1 MESRHPHPASS
12 FPGNDWHRRLFQSVP
27 DSLLVT
33 RARDGRIMDMNS
45 RFLDT
50 LGYTR
55 EELVGRNTLD
65 LGFWI
70 FPGDREALMTLLR
83 DGRGVCSGFETAMR
97 NRQGDEIPVLMSARV
112 TEIDGESYVIKNLL
126 KAMRGE
132 KTGEME
138 YRVLKKDGSRFPDIT
153 DRVQAEEELKA
164 SEEKYRLVVENANE
178 AIFIAQDGLLK
189 LFNPKTVEI
198 VGIDA

>member
-50 LGYTR
+50 MGYTR

-70 FPGDREALMTLLR
+70 SRP
-83 DGRGVCSGFETAMR
+83 TAK
-97 NRQGDEIPVLMSARV
+97 P
-112 TEIDGESYVIKNLL
+112 
-126 KAMRGE
+126 
-132 KTGEME
+132 
-138 YRVLKKDGSRFPDIT
+138 
-153 DRVQAEEELKA
+153 
-164 SEEKYRLVVENANE
+164 
-178 AIFIAQDGLLK
+178 
-189 LFNPKTVEI
+189 
-198 VGIDA
+198 